1 MLINIYQETGTDSSA
16 PVATDISLRFPA
28 VNAFYVEWKRK
39 AFDSGSFRV
48 RIPTGL
54 VERLWP
60 TKFLVEIADRIASS
74 PTTRVIPEIGVVFK
88 IKTHKGSD
96 GEYTELSGVFG
107 EGIWGFTNTTR
118 GTGSSYGGWYIDQP
132 SGTKVLS
139 AMLNSTGDKYMTG
152 LPRYTK
158 VMLEYEN
165 WGGRTRYTFGSP
177 TVMEDAIYDLCKKND
192 RLFRAPLFKAE
203 SGLYQLMPRTQAIFD
218 NTGYVFSEANGNVL
232 SADFEHDT
240 STQASLLKGFNAE
253 AKRESSAKC
262 AGHKWQ
268 TTYAFE
274 WNEDVSDLMGNETTQ
289 EACDAAAALR
299 SYNYNST
306 PTMSIDVSAED
317 YRDKWDL
324 GDRVTYDV
332 LGYTGTEIITE
343 VDESYSGSDVSIG
356 VTIGAASPTRM
367 QRLNKNVGKSY
378 T

>member
-1 MLINIYQETGTDSSA
+1 MLINIYQETGPDNNA
-16 PVATDISLRFPA
+16 PVATDISLRFAA
-28 VNAFYVEWKRK
+28 VNALYVEWKRK
-39 AFDSGSFRV
+39 AFDSGSFTV

-54 VERLWP
+54 VEQLWP
-60 TKFLVEIADRIASS
+60 TKFLVEIADRIATS

-132 SGTKVLS
+132 SGAKVLG
-139 AMLNSTGDKYMTG
+139 AMLSSTGDKYMTG

-158 VMLEYEN
+158 TMLEYEN

-203 SGLYQLMPRTQAIFD
+203 RGLYQIMPQTQAIFD

-240 STQASLLKGFNAE
+240 STQASWLKGFNPE
-253 AKRESSAKC
+253 AKRESMAKC
-262 AGHKWQ
+262 SGHKWQ

-274 WNEDVSDLMGNETTQ
+274 WNENVSDLMGNETTQ

-306 PTMSIDVSAED
+306 PTMRLDVSAED

-324 GDRVTYDV
+324 GDRVAYDV

-343 VDESYSGSDVSIG
+343 INESYSGSDVSIG

>member
-1 MLINIYQETGTDSSA
+1 MLINIYQETGPDNVA
-16 PVATDISLRFPA
+16 PVATDISLKFAA
-28 VNAFYVEWKRK
+28 VNAFYVEWKRR
-39 AFDSGSFRV
+39 AFDSGTFAV

-54 VERLWP
+54 VEQLWP
-60 TKFLVEIADRIASS
+60 TKFLVEIADRIATS

-118 GTGSSYGGWYIDQP
+118 GTGSSFGGWYIDQP
-132 SGTKVLS
+132 SGTKALS

-152 LPRYTK
+152 LPKYAK
-158 VMLEYEN
+158 VVLEYEN

-177 TVMEDAIYDLCKKND
+177 TVVEDAIYDLCKKND
-192 RLFRAPLFKAE
+192 RLFRAPLFKTE
-203 SGLYQLMPRTQAIFD
+203 IGLYQLMPLTQSIYD

-240 STQASLLKGFNAE
+240 STQASWLKGFNPD
-253 AKRESSAKC
+253 AKRESMAKC
-262 AGHKWQ
+262 TGHEWQ

-274 WNEDVSDLMGNETTQ
+274 WNENVSDLMGNETTQ
-289 EACDAAAALR
+289 EACDSAAALR

-306 PTMSIDVSAED
+306 PTVSLDVSAED
-317 YRDKWDL
+317 YRTKWDL

-332 LGYTGTEIITE
+332 FGYTGTEIITE
-343 VDESYSGSDVSIG
+343 VNESYSGSDVSIG
-356 VTIGAASPTRM
+356 VTIGSSSPTRM

>member
-1 MLINIYQETGTDSSA
+1 MLINIYQETGPDSA
-16 PVATDISLRFPA
+16 AAVATDISLKFAA
-28 VNAFYVEWKRK
+28 VNAFYVEWKRR
-39 AFDSGSFRV
+39 AFDSGTFAV
-48 RIPTGL
+48 RIPPGL

-60 TKFLVEIADRIASS
+60 TKFLVEIADRIATS

-88 IKTHKGSD
+88 IKTHRGSD

-118 GTGSSYGGWYIDQP
+118 GTGSSYGGWYTDQP
-132 SGTKVLS
+132 SGAKALT
-139 AMLNSTGDKYMTG
+139 AMISNSGSKCMSG
-152 LPRYTK
+152 LPKYSGVTL
-158 VMLEYEN
+158 MYEN

-177 TVMEDAIYDLCKKND
+177 TVVEDAIYDLCKKND
-192 RLFRAPLFKAE
+192 RLFRAPLFKTE
-203 SGLYQLMPRTQAIFD
+203 MGLFLLMPQTQAIYD

-240 STQASLLKGFNAE
+240 STQASWLKGFNPD
-253 AKRESSAKC
+253 AKRESMAKC
-262 AGHKWQ
+262 TGHEWQ

-274 WNEDVSDLMGNETTQ
+274 WNENVSDLMGNETTQ
-289 EACDAAAALR
+289 EACDSAAALR

-306 PTMSIDVSAED
+306 PTMSLDVSAED
-317 YRDKWDL
+317 YRTKWDL

-343 VDESYSGSDVSIG
+343 VNESYSGSDVSIG
-356 VTIGAASPTRM
+356 VTIGASSPTRM

>member
-1 MLINIYQETGTDSSA
+1 MLINIYQETGPDDSA

-60 TKFLVEIADRIASS
+60 TKFLVEIADRIATS
-74 PTTRVIPEIGVVFK
+74 PTTRVLPEIGVVFK

-139 AMLNSTGDKYMTG
+139 SMLNSTGDKYMTG

-158 VMLEYEN
+158 TMLAYEN

-203 SGLYQLMPRTQAIFD
+203 SGLYQLMPHTQAIFD

-343 VDESYSGSDVSIG
+343 VNESYSGSDVSIG

>member
-1 MLINIYQETGTDSSA
+1 MLINIYQETGPDNVA
-16 PVATDISLRFPA
+16 PVATDISLKFAA
-28 VNAFYVEWKRK
+28 VNAFYVEWKRR
-39 AFDSGSFRV
+39 AFDSGTFAV

-54 VERLWP
+54 VEQLWP
-60 TKFLVEIADRIASS
+60 TKFLVEIADRIATS

-118 GTGSSYGGWYIDQP
+118 GTGSSFGGWYIEQP
-132 SGTKVLS
+132 SGTKALS
-139 AMLNSTGDKYMTG
+139 AMLDNAGYKYMTG
-152 LPRYTK
+152 LPKYTK

-177 TVMEDAIYDLCKKND
+177 TVVEDAIYDLCKKND
-192 RLFRAPLFKAE
+192 RLFRAPLFKTE
-203 SGLYQLMPRTQAIFD
+203 IGLYQLMPQTQPIYD
-218 NTGYVFSEANGNVL
+218 NTAYVFSEANGNVL

-240 STQASLLKGFNAE
+240 STQASWLKGFNPD
-253 AKRESSAKC
+253 AKRESMAKC
-262 AGHKWQ
+262 TGHEWQ

-274 WNEDVSDLMGNETTQ
+274 WNENVSDLMGNETTQ
-289 EACDAAAALR
+289 EACDSAAALR

-306 PTMSIDVSAED
+306 PTMSLDVSAED
-317 YRDKWDL
+317 YRTKWDL

-332 LGYTGTEIITE
+332 LGYTGSEIITE
-343 VDESYSGSDVSIG
+343 VNESYSGSDVSIG
-356 VTIGAASPTRM
+356 VTIGSSSPTRM

>member
-1 MLINIYQETGTDSSA
+1 MLINIYQETGPDNNA
-16 PVATDISLRFPA
+16 PVATDISLRFAA
-28 VNAFYVEWKRK
+28 VNALYVEWKRK

-54 VERLWP
+54 VEQLWP
-60 TKFLVEIADRIASS
+60 TKFLVEIADRIATS
-74 PTTRVIPEIGVVFK
+74 PATRVIPEIGVVFK

-118 GTGSSYGGWYIDQP
+118 GTGSSYGGWYIDRP
-132 SGTKVLS
+132 SGAEVLS

-158 VMLEYEN
+158 TMLAYEN
-165 WGGRTRYTFGSP
+165 WGRRTRYTFGSP

-203 SGLYQLMPRTQAIFD
+203 SGLYQIMPYTQAIFD

-317 YRDKWDL
+317 YRTKWDL

-343 VDESYSGSDVSIG
+343 VNESYSGSDVSIG

>member
-1 MLINIYQETGTDSSA
+1 MLINIYQETGPDSSA

-28 VNAFYVEWKRK
+28 VNAFYVEWKRR
-39 AFDSGSFRV
+39 AFDSGSFTV

-60 TKFLVEIADRIASS
+60 TKFLVEIADRIATS
-74 PTTRVIPEIGVVFK
+74 PTTRVVPEIGVVFK

-203 SGLYQLMPRTQAIFD
+203 SGLYQLMPQTQAIFD

-317 YRDKWDL
+317 YRTKWDL
-324 GDRVTYDV
+324 GDRVAYDV

-343 VDESYSGSDVSIG
+343 VNESYSGSDVSIG

>member
-1 MLINIYQETGTDSSA
+1 MLINIYQETGPDDSA
-16 PVATDISLRFPA
+16 PVATDIFLRFPA
-28 VNAFYVEWKRK
+28 VNALYVEWKRK

-54 VERLWP
+54 VEQLWP
-60 TKFLVEIADRIASS
+60 TKFLVEIADRIATS

-132 SGTKVLS
+132 SGAKVLS

-158 VMLEYEN
+158 TMLAYEN

-203 SGLYQLMPRTQAIFD
+203 SGLYQIMPHTQAIFD

-343 VDESYSGSDVSIG
+343 VNESYSGSDVSIG

>member
-1 MLINIYQETGTDSSA
+1 MLINIYQETGPDDSA

-48 RIPTGL
+48 RISTGL

-60 TKFLVEIADRIASS
+60 TKFLVEIADRIATS
-74 PTTRVIPEIGVVFK
+74 PTTRVLPEIGVVFK

-158 VMLEYEN
+158 TMLAYEN

-203 SGLYQLMPRTQAIFD
+203 SGLYQLMPHTQAIFD

-343 VDESYSGSDVSIG
+343 VNESYSGSDVSIG

>member
-1 MLINIYQETGTDSSA
+1 MLINIYQETGPDNVA
-16 PVATDISLRFPA
+16 PAATDISFRFAA
-28 VNAFYVEWKRK
+28 VNAFYVEWKRR
-39 AFDSGSFRV
+39 AFDSGTFAV

-54 VERLWP
+54 VEQLWP
-60 TKFLVEIADRIASS
+60 TKFLVEIADRIATS

-132 SGTKVLS
+132 SGTKALS
-139 AMLNSTGDKYMTG
+139 AMLNNSGDKYMTG
-152 LPRYTK
+152 LPKYTK

-177 TVMEDAIYDLCKKND
+177 TVVEDAIYDLCKKND
-192 RLFRAPLFKAE
+192 RLFRAPLFKTE
-203 SGLYQLMPRTQAIFD
+203 SGLFQLTPQTQAIYD

-240 STQASLLKGFNAE
+240 STQASRLKGFNPD
-253 AKRESSAKC
+253 AKRESTAKC
-262 AGHKWQ
+262 TGHEWQ

-274 WNEDVSDLMGNETTQ
+274 WNENVSDLMGNETTQ
-289 EACDAAAALR
+289 QACDSAAALR

-306 PTMSIDVSAED
+306 PTMSLDVSAED
-317 YRDKWDL
+317 YRTKWDL

-343 VDESYSGSDVSIG
+343 VNESYSGSDMSIG
-356 VTIGAASPTRM
+356 VTIGSSSPTRM

>member
-1 MLINIYQETGTDSSA
+1 MLINIYQETGPDDSA

-132 SGTKVLS
+132 SGTKALS
-139 AMLNSTGDKYMTG
+139 SMLNSTGDKYMTG

-158 VMLEYEN
+158 TMLAYEN
-165 WGGRTRYTFGSP
+165 WGGHTRYTFGSP

-203 SGLYQLMPRTQAIFD
+203 SGLYQLMPHTQAIFD

-343 VDESYSGSDVSIG
+343 VNESYSGSDVSIG

>member
-1 MLINIYQETGTDSSA
+1 MLINIYQETGPDNTA
-16 PVATDISLRFPA
+16 PVATDISLKFAA
-28 VNAFYVEWKRK
+28 VNAFYVEWKRR
-39 AFDSGSFRV
+39 AFDSGTFAV

-54 VERLWP
+54 VEQLWP
-60 TKFLVEIADRIASS
+60 TKFLVEIADRIATS

-88 IKTHKGSD
+88 IKTHNGSD

-139 AMLNSTGDKYMTG
+139 AMLNNSGDKYMTG
-152 LPRYTK
+152 LPKYTK

-177 TVMEDAIYDLCKKND
+177 TVVEDAIYDLCKKND

-203 SGLYQLMPRTQAIFD
+203 RGLYQLMPQTQAIYD
-218 NTGYVFSEANGNVL
+218 NTVYVFSEANGNVL

-240 STQASLLKGFNAE
+240 STQASWLKGFNPD
-253 AKRESSAKC
+253 AKRDSMAKC
-262 AGHKWQ
+262 TGHEWQ

-274 WNEDVSDLMGNETTQ
+274 WNENVSDLMGNETTQ
-289 EACDAAAALR
+289 EACDSAAALR
-299 SYNYNST
+299 SYNYNSY
-306 PTMSIDVSAED
+306 PTMRLDVSAED
-317 YRDKWDL
+317 YRTKWDL

-343 VDESYSGSDVSIG
+343 VNESYSGSDVSIG
-356 VTIGAASPTRM
+356 VTIGATSPTRM

-378 T
+378 A

>member
-1 MLINIYQETGTDSSA
+1 MLINIYQETGPDDIA
-16 PVATDISLRFPA
+16 PVATDILLRFPA

-39 AFDSGSFRV
+39 AFDSGSFTV

-60 TKFLVEIADRIASS
+60 TKFLVEIADRIATS
-74 PTTRVIPEIGVVFK
+74 PTTRVVPEIGVVFK

-139 AMLNSTGDKYMTG
+139 SMLNSTGDKYMTG

-158 VMLEYEN
+158 TMLEYEN

-192 RLFRAPLFKAE
+192 RLFRVPLFKAE
-203 SGLYQLMPRTQAIFD
+203 RGLYQLMPRTQAIYD

-240 STQASLLKGFNAE
+240 STQASLLKGFSAG
-253 AKRESSAKC
+253 AKRESNAKC

-289 EACDAAAALR
+289 EACNAAAALR

-306 PTMSIDVSAED
+306 PTMSLDVSAED

-343 VDESYSGSDVSIG
+343 VNESYSGSDVSIG

>member
-1 MLINIYQETGTDSSA
+1 MLINIYQETGPDDNA
-16 PVATDISLRFPA
+16 PVATDISLRFAA
-28 VNAFYVEWKRK
+28 VNALYVEWKRK

-54 VERLWP
+54 VEQLWP

-317 YRDKWDL
+317 YRTKWDL
-324 GDRVTYDV
+324 GDRVAYDV

-343 VDESYSGSDVSIG
+343 VNESYSGSDVSIG

>member
-1 MLINIYQETGTDSSA
+1 MLINIYQETGPDDSA

-60 TKFLVEIADRIASS
+60 TKFLVEIADRIATS

-158 VMLEYEN
+158 TMLAYEN

-203 SGLYQLMPRTQAIFD
+203 SGLYQLMPHTQAIFD

-289 EACDAAAALR
+289 EACDAATALR

-343 VDESYSGSDVSIG
+343 VNESYSGSDVSIG

>member
-1 MLINIYQETGTDSSA
+1 MLINIYQETGPDNSA
-16 PVATDISLRFPA
+16 PVATDISLKFAA
-28 VNAFYVEWKRK
+28 VNAFYVEWKRR
-39 AFDSGSFRV
+39 AFDSGTFAV

-54 VERLWP
+54 VEQLWP
-60 TKFLVEIADRIASS
+60 TKFLIEIADRIATA

-139 AMLNSTGDKYMTG
+139 AMLNTTGHKYMTG
-152 LPRYTK
+152 LPKYTK
-158 VMLEYEN
+158 TMLDHEN

-192 RLFRAPLFKAE
+192 RLFRAPLFKTE
-203 SGLYQLMPRTQAIFD
+203 LGLYHIMPQTQPIYD
-218 NTGYVFSEANGNVL
+218 NTGYVFSEANGNVI

-240 STQASLLKGFNAE
+240 STQASWLKGFNPD
-253 AKRESSAKC
+253 AKRESMAKC
-262 AGHKWQ
+262 TGHEWQ

-274 WNEDVSDLMGNETTQ
+274 WNENVSDLMGNETTQ
-289 EACDAAAALR
+289 GACDSAAALR

-306 PTMSIDVSAED
+306 PTMRLDVSAED
-317 YRDKWDL
+317 YRSRWDL
-324 GDRVTYDV
+324 GDRVSYDV

-343 VDESYSGSDVSIG
+343 VNESYSGSDVSIG

>member
-1 MLINIYQETGTDSSA
+1 MLINIYQETGPDDSA

-54 VERLWP
+54 VEQLWP
-60 TKFLVEIADRIASS
+60 TKFLVEIADRIATS

-152 LPRYTK
+152 LPKYTK

-192 RLFRAPLFKAE
+192 RLFRVPLFKAE

-262 AGHKWQ
+262 TGHKWQ

-317 YRDKWDL
+317 YRTKWDL
-324 GDRVTYDV
+324 GDRVAYDV

-343 VDESYSGSDVSIG
+343 VNESYSGSDVSIG

>member
-1 MLINIYQETGTDSSA
+1 MLINIYQETGPDDSA
-16 PVATDISLRFPA
+16 PVATDIFLRFPA
-28 VNAFYVEWKRK
+28 VNALYVEWKRK

-54 VERLWP
+54 VEQLWP
-60 TKFLVEIADRIASS
+60 TKFLVEIADRIATS

-132 SGTKVLS
+132 SGAKVLS

-203 SGLYQLMPRTQAIFD
+203 SGLYQIMPQTQAIFD

-240 STQASLLKGFNAE
+240 STQASWLKGFNAE

-274 WNEDVSDLMGNETTQ
+274 WNEDVSDLMGNETSQ

-306 PTMSIDVSAED
+306 PTMSLDVSAED

>member
-1 MLINIYQETGTDSSA
+1 MLINIYQETGPDNSA
-16 PVATDISLRFPA
+16 PVATDISLRFAA

-39 AFDSGSFRV
+39 AFDSGSFTV

-60 TKFLVEIADRIASS
+60 TKFLVEIADRIATS
-74 PTTRVIPEIGVVFK
+74 PTTRVDPEIGVVFK
-88 IKTHKGSD
+88 IKTHKGGD

-158 VMLEYEN
+158 TMLEHEN
-165 WGGRTRYTFGSP
+165 WGGRARYTFGSP

-192 RLFRAPLFKAE
+192 RLFRVPLFKAE

-274 WNEDVSDLMGNETTQ
+274 WNEDVSDLMGNETSQ
-289 EACDAAAALR
+289 AACDAAAALR
-299 SYNYNST
+299 SYNYNSM

-324 GDRVTYDV
+324 GDRVAYDV

>member
-1 MLINIYQETGTDSSA
+1 MLINIYQETGPDDSA
-16 PVATDISLRFPA
+16 PVATDILLRFPA

-60 TKFLVEIADRIASS
+60 TKFLVEIADRIASA
-74 PTTRVIPEIGVVFK
+74 PTMRVSPEIGVVFK

-132 SGTKVLS
+132 SGTKALS
-139 AMLNSTGDKYMTG
+139 AMLNGMGDKHMTG

-158 VMLEYEN
+158 AMLDHEN

-192 RLFRAPLFKAE
+192 RLFRAPLFNTE
-203 SGLYQLMPRTQAIFD
+203 IGLYQITPRTNAIFD

-240 STQASLLKGFNAE
+240 STQASLLNGFNAE

-289 EACDAAAALR
+289 EACDAATALR

-317 YRDKWDL
+317 YMTKWDL

-332 LGYTGTEIITE
+332 FGYTGTEIITE
-343 VDESYSGSDVSIG
+343 VNESYSGSDVSIG
-356 VTIGAASPTRM
+356 VTIGATSPTRM

>member
-1 MLINIYQETGTDSSA
+1 MLINIYQETGPDNTA
-16 PVATDISLRFPA
+16 PVATDISLRFAA
-28 VNAFYVEWKRK
+28 VNAFYVEWKRR
-39 AFDSGSFRV
+39 AFDSGTFAV

-60 TKFLVEIADRIASS
+60 TKFLIEIADRIATS

-132 SGTKVLS
+132 SGTKALS
-139 AMLNSTGDKYMTG
+139 AMLNNMGDKYMTG
-152 LPRYTK
+152 LPKYTK

-177 TVMEDAIYDLCKKND
+177 TVVEDAIFDICKKNG
-192 RLFRAPLFKAE
+192 RLFRVPLFKTE
-203 SGLYQLMPRTQAIFD
+203 IGLYQLMPQTQPIYD

-240 STQASLLKGFNAE
+240 STQASRLKGFNPD
-253 AKRESSAKC
+253 AKRESMAKC
-262 AGHKWQ
+262 TGHEWQ

-274 WNEDVSDLMGNETTQ
+274 WNENVSDLMGNETTQ
-289 EACDAAAALR
+289 EACDSAAALR

-306 PTMSIDVSAED
+306 PTMSLDVSAED
-317 YRDKWDL
+317 YGSKWDL

-343 VDESYSGSDVSIG
+343 INESYSGSDVSIG
-356 VTIGAASPTRM
+356 VTIGSSSPTRM

>member
-1 MLINIYQETGTDSSA
+1 MLINIYQETGPDNSA
-16 PVATDISLRFPA
+16 PVATDISLRFAA

-39 AFDSGSFRV
+39 AFDSGSFTV

-54 VERLWP
+54 VEQLWP
-60 TKFLVEIADRIASS
+60 TKFLVEIADRIATS

-132 SGTKVLS
+132 SGAKVLS

-192 RLFRAPLFKAE
+192 RLFRVPLFKAE

-240 STQASLLKGFNAE
+240 STQASLLKGFNAG

-274 WNEDVSDLMGNETTQ
+274 WNEDVSDLMGNETSQ
-289 EACDAAAALR
+289 EACNAAAALR

-306 PTMSIDVSAED
+306 PTMRLDVSAED

-324 GDRVTYDV
+324 GDRVAYDV

-343 VDESYSGSDVSIG
+343 VNENYSGSDVSIG

>member
-1 MLINIYQETGTDSSA
+1 MLINIYQETGPDNTA
-16 PVATDISLRFPA
+16 PVATDISLKFAA
-28 VNAFYVEWKRK
+28 VNAFYVEWKRR
-39 AFDSGSFRV
+39 AFDSGTFAV

-54 VERLWP
+54 VEQLWP
-60 TKFLVEIADRIASS
+60 TKFLVEIADRIATS

-132 SGTKVLS
+132 SGAKVLS
-139 AMLNSTGDKYMTG
+139 AMLNNTGDKYMTG
-152 LPRYTK
+152 LPKYTK

-177 TVMEDAIYDLCKKND
+177 TVVEDAIYDLCKKND
-192 RLFRAPLFKAE
+192 RLFRAPLFKTE
-203 SGLYQLMPRTQAIFD
+203 IGLYQLMPQTQPIYD
-218 NTGYVFSEANGNVL
+218 NTAYVFSEANGNVL

-240 STQASLLKGFNAE
+240 STQASWLKGFNPD
-253 AKRESSAKC
+253 AKRESMAKC
-262 AGHKWQ
+262 TGHEWQ
-268 TTYAFE
+268 TAYAFE
-274 WNEDVSDLMGNETTQ
+274 WNENVSDLMGNETSQ
-289 EACDAAAALR
+289 EACDSAAALR
-299 SYNYNST
+299 SYNYNSA

-317 YRDKWDL
+317 YRNKWDL

-332 LGYTGTEIITE
+332 LGYTGSEIITE
-343 VDESYSGSDVSIG
+343 VNESYSGSDVSIG
-356 VTIGAASPTRM
+356 VTIGSSSPTRM

>member
-1 MLINIYQETGTDSSA
+1 MLINIYQETGPDNNA
-16 PVATDISLRFPA
+16 PVATDISLRFAA
-28 VNAFYVEWKRK
+28 VNALYVEWKRK
-39 AFDSGSFRV
+39 AFDSGSFTV

-54 VERLWP
+54 VEQLWP
-60 TKFLVEIADRIASS
+60 TKFLVEIADRIATS
-74 PTTRVIPEIGVVFK
+74 PTTRVVPEIGVVFK

-139 AMLNSTGDKYMTG
+139 AMLNSTGDKCMTG

-158 VMLEYEN
+158 TMLEYEN

-203 SGLYQLMPRTQAIFD
+203 SGLYQLMPQTQAIFD

-240 STQASLLKGFNAE
+240 STQASWLKGFNPE

-274 WNEDVSDLMGNETTQ
+274 WNEDVSDLMGNETSQ

-306 PTMSIDVSAED
+306 PTMSLDVSAED

-324 GDRVTYDV
+324 GDRVSYDV

-343 VDESYSGSDVSIG
+343 VNESYSGSDVSIG

>member
-1 MLINIYQETGTDSSA
+1 MLINIYQETGPDDSA

-60 TKFLVEIADRIASS
+60 TKFLVEIADRIATS

-158 VMLEYEN
+158 TMLAYEN

-203 SGLYQLMPRTQAIFD
+203 SGLYQIMPHTQAIFD

-324 GDRVTYDV
+324 GDRVAYDV

-343 VDESYSGSDVSIG
+343 VNESYSGSDVSIG

>member
-1 MLINIYQETGTDSSA
+1 MLINIYQETGPDNIA
-16 PVATDISLRFPA
+16 PVATDILLRFPA

-60 TKFLVEIADRIASS
+60 TKFLVEIADRIATS
-74 PTTRVIPEIGVVFK
+74 PTTRVAPEIGVVFK

-132 SGTKVLS
+132 SGAKVLS
-139 AMLNSTGDKYMTG
+139 SMLNSTGDKYMTG

-158 VMLEYEN
+158 MMLAYEN

-203 SGLYQLMPRTQAIFD
+203 SGLYQLMPHTQAIFD

-324 GDRVTYDV
+324 GDRVTYDA

-343 VDESYSGSDVSIG
+343 VNESYSGSDVSIG

>member
-1 MLINIYQETGTDSSA
+1 MLINIYQETGPDNNA
-16 PVATDISLRFPA
+16 PVATDISLRFAA

-39 AFDSGSFRV
+39 AFDSGSFTV

-54 VERLWP
+54 VEQLWP
-60 TKFLVEIADRIASS
+60 TKFLVEIADHIATS

-88 IKTHKGSD
+88 IKTHKGGD

-132 SGTKVLS
+132 SGAKVLS

-203 SGLYQLMPRTQAIFD
+203 SGLYQLMPQTQAIFD

-240 STQASLLKGFNAE
+240 STQASWLKGFNPE
-253 AKRESSAKC
+253 AKRESMAKC
-262 AGHKWQ
+262 SGHKWQ

-306 PTMSIDVSAED
+306 PTMRLAVSAED

-324 GDRVTYDV
+324 GDRVAYDV

-343 VDESYSGSDVSIG
+343 VSESYSGSDVSIG

>member
-1 MLINIYQETGTDSSA
+1 MLINIYQETGPDDSA

-39 AFDSGSFRV
+39 AFDSGSFTV

-60 TKFLVEIADRIASS
+60 TKFLVEIANRIATS

-132 SGTKVLS
+132 SGAKVLS
-139 AMLNSTGDKYMTG
+139 SMLSSTGDKYMTG
-152 LPRYTK
+152 LPKYTK
-158 VMLEYEN
+158 TMLAYEN

-177 TVMEDAIYDLCKKND
+177 MVMEDAIYDLCKKND
-192 RLFRAPLFKAE
+192 RLFRAPLFQSE
-203 SGLYQLMPRTQAIFD
+203 RGLYQLMPHTQAIFD

-306 PTMSIDVSAED
+306 PTMSINVSAED
-317 YRDKWDL
+317 YMDKWDL

-343 VDESYSGSDVSIG
+343 VNESYSGSDVSIG

>member
-1 MLINIYQETGTDSSA
+1 MLINIYQETGPDNTA
-16 PVATDISLRFPA
+16 PVATDISLRFAA
-28 VNAFYVEWKRK
+28 VNAFYVEWKRR
-39 AFDSGSFRV
+39 AFDSGTFAV

-54 VERLWP
+54 VEQLWP
-60 TKFLVEIADRIASS
+60 TKFLVEIADRIATS

-132 SGTKVLS
+132 NGTKVLS
-139 AMLNSTGDKYMTG
+139 AMLNNSGHKYMTG
-152 LPRYTK
+152 LPKYTK
-158 VMLEYEN
+158 TMLEYEN

-177 TVMEDAIYDLCKKND
+177 TVVEDAIYDLCKKND
-192 RLFRAPLFKAE
+192 RLFRAPLFKTE
-203 SGLYQLMPRTQAIFD
+203 IGLYQLMPQTQPIYD

-240 STQASLLKGFNAE
+240 STQASWLKGFNPD
-253 AKRESSAKC
+253 AKRESMAKC
-262 AGHKWQ
+262 TGHVWQ

-274 WNEDVSDLMGNETTQ
+274 WNENVSDLMGNETTQ
-289 EACDAAAALR
+289 EACDSAAALR

-306 PTMSIDVSAED
+306 PTMSLDVSAED
-317 YRDKWDL
+317 YRSKWDL

-332 LGYTGTEIITE
+332 LCYTGTEIITE
-343 VDESYSGSDVSIG
+343 VNESYSGSDVSIG
-356 VTIGAASPTRM
+356 VTIGASSPTRM

>member
-1 MLINIYQETGTDSSA
+1 MLINIYQETGPDDTA
-16 PVATDISLRFPA
+16 PVATDISLKFAA

-39 AFDSGSFRV
+39 AFDSGTFAV

-54 VERLWP
+54 VEQLWP
-60 TKFLVEIADRIASS
+60 TKFLVEIADRIATS
-74 PTTRVIPEIGVVFK
+74 PTTRVTPEIGVVFK

-132 SGTKVLS
+132 SGTKALS
-139 AMLNSTGDKYMTG
+139 AMLNNSGDKYMTG
-152 LPRYTK
+152 LPKYTK
-158 VMLEYEN
+158 TMLEYEN

-177 TVMEDAIYDLCKKND
+177 TVVEDAIYDLCKKND
-192 RLFRAPLFKAE
+192 RLFRAPLFKTE
-203 SGLYQLMPRTQAIFD
+203 IGLYQLTPQTQPIYD

-232 SADFEHDT
+232 STDFEHDT
-240 STQASLLKGFNAE
+240 STQASWLKGFNPD
-253 AKRESSAKC
+253 AKRESMAKC
-262 AGHKWQ
+262 TGHEWQ

-274 WNEDVSDLMGNETTQ
+274 WNENVSDLMGNETTQ
-289 EACDAAAALR
+289 EACDSAAALR

-306 PTMSIDVSAED
+306 PTMSLKVSAED
-317 YRDKWDL
+317 YMSKWDL

-332 LGYTGTEIITE
+332 IGYTGTEIITE
-343 VDESYSGSDVSIG
+343 VNESYSGSDVSIG
-356 VTIGAASPTRM
+356 VTIGSASPTRM

>member
-1 MLINIYQETGTDSSA
+1 MLINIYQETGPDNNA
-16 PVATDISLRFPA
+16 PVATNISLKFAA

-39 AFDSGSFRV
+39 AFDSGTFAV

-54 VERLWP
+54 VEQLWP
-60 TKFLVEIADRIASS
+60 TKFLVEIADRIATS
-74 PTTRVIPEIGVVFK
+74 PTTRVSPEIGVVFK

-139 AMLNSTGDKYMTG
+139 AMLNGMGDKYMTG

-177 TVMEDAIYDLCKKND
+177 TVMEDAIFDLCKKND
-192 RLFRAPLFKAE
+192 RLFRAPLFKTE
-203 SGLYQLMPRTQAIFD
+203 GGLYQLMPQTQAIFD

-240 STQASLLKGFNAE
+240 STQASWLKGFNPD
-253 AKRESSAKC
+253 AKRESMAKC
-262 AGHKWQ
+262 TGHEWQ

-274 WNEDVSDLMGNETTQ
+274 WNENVSDLMGNETTQ

-306 PTMSIDVSAED
+306 PTMRLDVSAED
-317 YRDKWDL
+317 YRSKWDL
-324 GDRVTYDV
+324 GDRVAYDV

-343 VDESYSGSDVSIG
+343 VNESYSGSDVSIG

>member
-1 MLINIYQETGTDSSA
+1 MLINIYQETGPDNTA
-16 PVATDISLRFPA
+16 PVATDIFLKFAA
-28 VNAFYVEWKRK
+28 VNAFYVEWKRR
-39 AFDSGSFRV
+39 AFDSGTFAV

-54 VERLWP
+54 VEQLWP
-60 TKFLVEIADRIASS
+60 TKFLVEIADRIATL
-74 PTTRVIPEIGVVFK
+74 PTTRVLPEIGVVFK

-139 AMLNSTGDKYMTG
+139 AMLHTTGAKYMTG
-152 LPRYTK
+152 LPKYTTW
-158 VMLEYEN
+158 MLEHEN

-177 TVMEDAIYDLCKKND
+177 TVVEDAIYDLCKKND
-192 RLFRAPLFKAE
+192 RLFRAPLFKTE
-203 SGLYQLMPRTQAIFD
+203 MGLFQLMPQTQPIYD

-240 STQASLLKGFNAE
+240 STQASWLKGFNPD
-253 AKRESSAKC
+253 AKRESMAKC
-262 AGHKWQ
+262 TGHEWQ

-274 WNEDVSDLMGNETTQ
+274 WNENVSDLMGNETTQ
-289 EACDAAAALR
+289 GACDSAAALR

-306 PTMSIDVSAED
+306 PTMSLDVSAED
-317 YRDKWDL
+317 YGTKWDL
-324 GDRVTYDV
+324 GDRVAYDV

-343 VDESYSGSDVSIG
+343 VNESYSGSDVSIG
-356 VTIGAASPTRM
+356 VTIGSSSPTRM

>member
-1 MLINIYQETGTDSSA
+1 MLINIYQETGPDNLA
-16 PVATDISLRFPA
+16 PVATDISLRFAA

-39 AFDSGSFRV
+39 AFDSGSFTV

-54 VERLWP
+54 VEQLWP
-60 TKFLVEIADRIASS
+60 TKFLVEIADRIATS
-74 PTTRVIPEIGVVFK
+74 PTTRVVPEIGVVFK

-118 GTGSSYGGWYIDQP
+118 GTGSNYGGWYIDQP

-139 AMLNSTGDKYMTG
+139 AMLSSTGDKYMTG

-158 VMLEYEN
+158 VMLEHEN

-203 SGLYQLMPRTQAIFD
+203 GGLYQLMPNTQAIFD

-240 STQASLLKGFNAE
+240 STQASWLKGFNAE
-253 AKRESSAKC
+253 AKRDSSAKC

-306 PTMSIDVSAED
+306 PTMSLNVSAED

-324 GDRVTYDV
+324 GDRVSYDV

-343 VDESYSGSDVSIG
+343 INESYSGSDVSIG

>member
-1 MLINIYQETGTDSSA
+1 MLINIYQETGPDSSS
-16 PVATDISLRFPA
+16 PVATNISLKFAA

-39 AFDSGSFRV
+39 AFDSGTFAV

-54 VERLWP
+54 VEQLWP
-60 TKFLVEIADRIASS
+60 TKFLVEIADRIATS

-132 SGTKVLS
+132 TGTKVLS
-139 AMLNSTGDKYMTG
+139 AMLNSSGDKYMTG

-203 SGLYQLMPRTQAIFD
+203 SGLYQLMPQTQPIYD

-240 STQASLLKGFNAE
+240 STQASWLKGFNQE
-253 AKRESSAKC
+253 AKRESMAKC
-262 AGHKWQ
+262 SGHTWQ

-274 WNEDVSDLMGNETTQ
+274 WNENVSDLMGNETTQ

-299 SYNYNST
+299 SYNYNSA
-306 PTMSIDVSAED
+306 PTMSLNVSAED
-317 YRDKWDL
+317 YRTRWDL

-343 VDESYSGSDVSIG
+343 VSESYSGSDVSIG
-356 VTIGAASPTRM
+356 ATIGASSPTRM

>member
-1 MLINIYQETGTDSSA
+1 MLINIYQETGPDDSA

-60 TKFLVEIADRIASS
+60 TKFLVEIADRIATS

-139 AMLNSTGDKYMTG
+139 SMLNSTGDKYMTG

-158 VMLEYEN
+158 TMLAYEN

-203 SGLYQLMPRTQAIFD
+203 SGLYQIMPRTQAIFD

-306 PTMSIDVSAED
+306 PTMSIDVSAEE

-343 VDESYSGSDVSIG
+343 VNESYSGSDVSIG

>member
-1 MLINIYQETGTDSSA
+1 MLINIYQETGPDNGA

-39 AFDSGSFRV
+39 AFDSGSFTV

-60 TKFLVEIADRIASS
+60 TKFLVEIADRIATS

-118 GTGSSYGGWYIDQP
+118 GTGSSYVGWYIDQP
-132 SGTKVLS
+132 SGTKALS
-139 AMLNSTGDKYMTG
+139 AMLNGTGAEYMTG
-152 LPRYTK
+152 LPRYANW
-158 VMLEYEN
+158 MLEYEN
-165 WGGRTRYTFGSP
+165 WGGHTRYTFGSP

-192 RLFRAPLFKAE
+192 RLFRAPLFKVE

-274 WNEDVSDLMGNETTQ
+274 WNEDVSDLMGNETSQ

-317 YRDKWDL
+317 YRTKWDL
-324 GDRVTYDV
+324 GDRVAYDV
-332 LGYTGTEIITE
+332 LGYTGTEIITT
-343 VDESYSGSDVSIG
+343 VNESYSGSDVSIG

>member
-1 MLINIYQETGTDSSA
+1 MLINIYQETGPDDSA

-54 VERLWP
+54 VEQLWP

-74 PTTRVIPEIGVVFK
+74 PTTRVIPETGVVFK

-132 SGTKVLS
+132 SGAKVLS

-158 VMLEYEN
+158 TMLAYEN

-203 SGLYQLMPRTQAIFD
+203 SGLYQLMPHTQAIFD

-343 VDESYSGSDVSIG
+343 VNESYSGSDVSIG